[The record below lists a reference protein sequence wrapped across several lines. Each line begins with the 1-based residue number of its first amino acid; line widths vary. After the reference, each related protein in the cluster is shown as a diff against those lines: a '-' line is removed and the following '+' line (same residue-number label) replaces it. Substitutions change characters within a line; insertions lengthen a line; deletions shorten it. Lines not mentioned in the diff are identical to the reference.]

1 MTILELKNRIYNDFI
16 ASFKN
21 AITPLKKSFFE
32 QLSNSL
38 SATFQLLYIYLDR
51 IQKDSF
57 LTSCTSDRVL
67 NYFAPLK
74 NITRKSP
81 TKATASVTFYG
92 TDATIIPTDTKLTY
106 NNLEYTTIEPGTI
119 LNGVAN
125 VNCESV
131 KSGTVNNTLA
141 GIDMFLSS
149 PIVGVNNKAYC
160 QLGFSGAVD
169 EETIESV
176 RTRTR
181 QKFAT
186 ASYVNN
192 DSFYKAL
199 ANEVPNV
206 KASFISDNKYGV
218 GTFGITILT
227 YSNSGVP
234 TQADIDEVQAY
245 FESKNAVPIYVGV
258 DYFLPVITPVDF
270 SIQLAI
276 NDATN
281 QESVST
287 SIKDYLYLTQKP
299 NTTYEFSGL
308 AEYLQSLGAR
318 LVIPATTDTQVI
330 ADNEVLDV
338 GVITWI

>member
-32 QLSNSL
+32 QIANSL
-38 SATFQLLYIYLDR
+38 SATFQLIYIYLDR

-57 LTSCTSDRVL
+57 LSSCSSDRVL
-67 NYFAPLK
+67 KYFAPLK

-81 TKATASVTFYG
+81 TQATATVTLYG
-92 TDATIIPTDTKLTY
+92 IDTTIIPVGTKLIY
-106 NNLEYTTIEPGTI
+106 NNLEYITIDAGTI
-119 LNGVAN
+119 SLGLAN
-125 VNCESV
+125 VLCKSV
-131 KSGTVNNTLA
+131 KSGTLNNTLPS
-141 GIDMFLSS
+141 IDMFLSV
-149 PIVGVNNKAYC
+149 PIVGINNKAHC
-160 QLGFSGAVD
+160 VDGFSGAID
-169 EETIESV
+169 EEIIESV

-192 DSFYKAL
+192 DNFYKSL
-199 ANEVPNV
+199 ANELSNV

-227 YSNSGVP
+227 YSNNGIAV
-234 TQADIDEVQAY
+234 QADLDILKAY
-245 FESKNAVPIYVGV
+245 FESKNAVPIYVSV
-258 DYFLPVITPVDF
+258 DYFLPLITKVDF

-281 QESVST
+281 QANVT
-287 SIKDYLYLTQKP
+287 QSIKDYLYLTQKP
-299 NTTYEFSGL
+299 NTTYTYAGL
-308 AEYLQSLGAR
+308 AEYLQSQGAR
-318 LVIPATTDTQVI
+318 LIIPQTTDTKVL
-330 ADNEVLDV
+330 ADNEIIDV
-338 GVITWI
+338 GIITWL

>member
-32 QLSNSL
+32 QISNSL

-57 LTSCTSDRVL
+57 LTSCTSQRVL
-67 NYFAPLK
+67 RYFAPLK
-74 NITRKSP
+74 NITRKNP
-81 TKATASVTFYG
+81 TKATATVTFYG
-92 TDATIIPTDTKLTY
+92 TDATIIPTSTKLIY
-106 NNLEYTTIEPGTI
+106 NNLEYITIEPGTV
-119 LNGVAN
+119 LVGLSN
-125 VNCESV
+125 VKCESV

-141 GIDMFLSS
+141 NIDMFLSS
-149 PIVGVNNKAYC
+149 PIVGINNKAHC
-160 QLGFSGAVD
+160 VQGFSGAVD

-192 DSFYKAL
+192 ESFYKAL
-199 ANEVPNV
+199 ANEVSNV
-206 KASFISDNKYGV
+206 KKTYINDNKYGV
-218 GTFGITILT
+218 GTFGVTILT
-227 YSNSGVP
+227 YSNNGVP
-234 TQADIDEVQAY
+234 IQSDIDAVKAY
-245 FESKNAVPIYVGV
+245 FESKNAVPIYVSV
-258 DYFLPVITPVDF
+258 DYFLPLITPVNF

-281 QESVST
+281 QSNIT
-287 SIKDYLYLTQKP
+287 QSIKDYLYLTQKP
-299 NTTYEFSGL
+299 KTTYAYAGL

-318 LVIPATTDTQVI
+318 LIIPQTTDTKVI
-330 ADNEVLDV
+330 SDNEVLDV
-338 GVITWI
+338 GAITWL